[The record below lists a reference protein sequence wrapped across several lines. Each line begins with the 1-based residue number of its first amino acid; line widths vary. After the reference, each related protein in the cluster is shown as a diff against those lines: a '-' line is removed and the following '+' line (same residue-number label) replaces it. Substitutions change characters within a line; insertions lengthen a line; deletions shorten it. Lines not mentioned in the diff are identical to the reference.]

1 VGTFVELAQERTD
14 LQSEEI
20 DRLLRIIEAW
30 NLIADLSLSDLVLW
44 LPTWNDGG
52 VIAAALVRPTTA
64 STTVEEDLVGQ
75 FVPRG
80 KLPEIDQA
88 LHFGRAVGHAFPVR
102 ATANADSRVIGIV
115 VRSTSQTS
123 RVAGYL
129 EEVYLSVAEDLL
141 HMLVAGDFPPP
152 EFVGERGDAPRV
164 GDGLVR
170 LNDIGIVTYASP
182 NAMSVLRRLGLAT
195 ELIGAN
201 LGSLLVR
208 LSHRHGP
215 MDQNVALIAG
225 GKVAGQVEVENA
237 RAVAFIHGI
246 PLVAPGRDQ
255 GALILIRDVTDVRR
269 RERALVS
276 ADATIREIHHRVKN
290 NLQTVAALLRMQARR
305 AESDETRAALG
316 EAELRVAAIA
326 VVHETL
332 ARQVDETVDFDEVAD
347 RIIALVRD
355 LAPALGGD
363 GEPHIDRIGAV
374 GMLAAEVATPLAM
387 CVSEL
392 LQNAVEHAAATTIQ
406 IQLSRTDSSVTIVIR
421 DNGRGIDSSILDDPA
436 HSGRLGLQIVHSLVT
451 GELQGSV
458 ELSVQE
464 GSIVTISVP
473 VTTVSTGITTN

>member
-1 VGTFVELAQERTD
+1 MGTIVELAQERTD
-14 LQSEEI
+14 LQPEEI
-20 DRLLRIIEAW
+20 DRLLRVIEAW

-64 STTVEEDLVGQ
+64 STTVEEDLVGR
-75 FVPRG
+75 FVPKG

-88 LHFGRAVGHAFPVR
+88 LHFGRAVGNAFPVR
-102 ATANADSRVIGIV
+102 SSRDSDGRVIGIV

-170 LNDIGIVTYASP
+170 LDSEGTVTYASP

-195 ELIGAN
+195 ELIGAD

-215 MDQNVALIAG
+215 MDQNVARIAG

-237 RAVAFIHGI
+237 RAVAFVHGI
-246 PLVAPGRDQ
+246 PLVAPGREQ
-255 GALILIRDVTDVRR
+255 GSLILIRDVTDVRR
-269 RERALVS
+269 RERALIS

-305 AESDETRAALG
+305 AESDEARIALG

-332 ARQVDETVDFDEVAD
+332 ARQVDESVDFDEVAD

-355 LAPALGGD
+355 LAPALGGE
-363 GEPHIDRIGAV
+363 GEHRIERAGQV
-374 GMLAAEVATPLAM
+374 GMLDAEVATPLAM

-392 LQNAVEHAAATTIQ
+392 LQNAVEHATASVITL
-406 IQLSRTDSSVTIVIR
+406 QLTRSEDAVVIAIG
-421 DNGRGIDSSILDDPA
+421 DNGTGIDPAVLEDPA
-436 HSGRLGLQIVHSLVT
+436 NSGGLGLQIVHSLVA

-458 ELSVQE
+458 NLHNEDGLT
-464 GSIVTISVP
+464 VTITVP
-473 VTTVSTGITTN
+473 VRSVNAW

>member
-1 VGTFVELAQERTD
+1 MRTIVDLAQERTD
-14 LQSEEI
+14 LQPEQI

-30 NLIADLSLSDLVLW
+30 SLIADLSLSDLVLW

-64 STTVEEDLVGQ
+64 STTVEEDLVGR

-88 LHFGRAVGHAFPVR
+88 LHFGRVVGNAFPIR
-102 ATANADSRVIGIV
+102 ESSDTDSRVIGIV
-115 VRSTSQTS
+115 VRSSSETA
-123 RVAGYL
+123 RVAGHL

-141 HMLVAGDFPPP
+141 HMLVAGGFPPP

-170 LNDIGIVTYASP
+170 LNDGGVVTYASP
-182 NAMSVLRRLGLAT
+182 NAMSILRRLGLAT
-195 ELIGAN
+195 ELIGAE

-237 RAVAFIHGI
+237 RAVAFVHGI
-246 PLVAPGRDQ
+246 PLVVPGREQ

-269 RERALVS
+269 RERALIS

-355 LAPALGGD
+355 LAPALGGE
-363 GEPHIDRIGAV
+363 GEQRIDRIGMV
-374 GMLAAEVATPLAM
+374 GMLDAQVATPLAM

-392 LQNAVEHAAATTIQ
+392 LQNAVEHAQAEVIQ
-406 IQLSRTDSSVTIVIR
+406 LQLSRTDSVITLAVR
-421 DNGRGIDSSILDDPA
+421 DNGSGIESSILEDPA
-436 HSGRLGLQIVHSLVT
+436 KSGGLGLQIVHSLVT

-458 ELSVQE
+458 EILVDE

-473 VTTVSTGITTN
+473 VSSGLSAG